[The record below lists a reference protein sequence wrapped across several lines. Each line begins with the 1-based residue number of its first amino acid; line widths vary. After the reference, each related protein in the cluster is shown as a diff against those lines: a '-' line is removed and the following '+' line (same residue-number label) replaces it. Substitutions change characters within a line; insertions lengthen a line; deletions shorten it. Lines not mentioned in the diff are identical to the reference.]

1 MVGEVGVRG
10 VPACPARAV
19 KPRLLD
25 LFCGA
30 GGAARGYQRAGFH
43 VVGVDLA
50 EQPNYCGDD
59 FYRRD
64 ALDVMESG
72 WWASFDAIHASPPCQ
87 AYTQARHIHGRTDH
101 PDLVAPTREALKK
114 SRLPYVIE
122 NVPGAP
128 LLDPVVLCGRAF
140 GLNVKRHR
148 LFESNVALLVPPCPK
163 GHPGDWLTIFGS
175 LTRSRQ
181 WNVPNPQPGKRKQDF
196 VRKTLQEGLDAM
208 GVDWPMTQA
217 ELSEA
222 IPPIYT
228 EHIGGQLMSY
238 LKVAA

>member
-1 MVGEVGVRG
+1 M
-10 VPACPARAV
+10 

-30 GGAARGYQRAGFH
+30 GGAGVGYHRAGFE
-43 VVGVDLA
+43 VVGVDIA
-50 EQPNYCGDD
+50 PQPNYPFD
-59 FYRRD
+59 FIQADAIELLYDTIYRTGAR
-64 ALDVMESG
+64 
-72 WWASFDAIHASPPCQ
+72 FNAIHASPPCQ

-101 PDLVAPTREALKK
+101 PDLVAPTREGLRE
-114 SRLPYVIE
+114 SGLPYVIE

-128 LLDPVVLCGRAF
+128 LESPIILCGLAF
-140 GLNVKRHR
+140 GLRVKRHR
-148 LFESNVALLVPPCPK
+148 LFESNTMLLAPPCPR

-196 VRKTLQEGLDAM
+196 VRKTLEEGLDAM

-222 IPPIYT
+222 IPPAFT
-228 EHIGGQLMSY
+228 EHIGRQLMSH
-238 LKVAA
+238 LRCTVTA